1 MKLCF
6 STLGCPDWTLDEIL
20 STAKD
25 LGYDSIE
32 VRGISNELYAPK
44 IPAFQGEKAEKLK
57 EKLQR
62 LQKLQDHMK
71 TVNAYYRKHGTMK
84 GFGDLTDEKAAEID
98 EKVKNGYSWVTVPY
112 AAFQLSNNNA
122 EINRLK
128 KRIAVLEQ
136 RDETGFVGW
145 KFEGGEAVANQ
156 EENRLQ
162 LIFDGKPTEEQ
173 RSQLKRWG
181 FRWSPT
187 NRAWQRQLNN
197 NAIYAAGQIG
207 FVRPLDGR
215 TPHEL
220 QPHPRLQK
228 KRKNGLER

>member
-1 MKLCF
+1 
-6 STLGCPDWTLDEIL
+6 
-20 STAKD
+20 
-25 LGYDSIE
+25 
-32 VRGISNELYAPK
+32 
-44 IPAFQGEKAEKLK
+44 
-57 EKLQR
+57 
-62 LQKLQDHMK
+62 MK

>member
-1 MKLCF
+1 
-6 STLGCPDWTLDEIL
+6 
-20 STAKD
+20 
-25 LGYDSIE
+25 
-32 VRGISNELYAPK
+32 
-44 IPAFQGEKAEKLK
+44 
-57 EKLQR
+57 
-62 LQKLQDHMK
+62 
-71 TVNAYYRKHGTMK
+71 MK

-162 LIFDGKPTEEQ
+162 LIFDGKPTE
-173 RSQLKRWG
+173 
-181 FRWSPT
+181 
-187 NRAWQRQLNN
+187 
-197 NAIYAAGQIG
+197 
-207 FVRPLDGR
+207 
-215 TPHEL
+215 
-220 QPHPRLQK
+220 
-228 KRKNGLER
+228 

>member
-1 MKLCF
+1 
-6 STLGCPDWTLDEIL
+6 
-20 STAKD
+20 
-25 LGYDSIE
+25 
-32 VRGISNELYAPK
+32 
-44 IPAFQGEKAEKLK
+44 
-57 EKLQR
+57 
-62 LQKLQDHMK
+62 MK

-173 RSQLKRWG
+173 RSQLKG
-181 FRWSPT
+181 GAS
-187 NRAWQRQLNN
+187 
-197 NAIYAAGQIG
+197 
-207 FVRPLDGR
+207 DGR
-215 TPHEL
+215 RQTGHGNASL
-220 QPHPRLQK
+220 TTMQFTQRGKSAL
-228 KRKNGLER
+228 